1 MSYDDWNPLPNKNF
15 FVKCVSAYDCE
26 RELYDVLQMEGFNH
40 HAVPMRYYTVSIS
53 ADKLYGED
61 NARVIQRAFD
71 YNAHYE
77 LPKEEK
83 MFSSLGTIVIDNF
96 PIYISMIHFTV
107 ASQYHSSGTSG
118 FYPSYSPKIGD
129 IVYAKYN
136 DKFYE
141 VNMVKEEDNIFLQ
154 GKHTW
159 TLQLIE
165 FKNKGYLVSEELF
178 NMSDY
183 ITTSASGV
191 NVQDI
196 YALNDIIDDEK
207 KQFLYEPGATE
218 CAPKDPFNSWWT
230 DKLV

>member
-1 MSYDDWNPLPNKNF
+1 MEYDEWNPLPNKNF

-61 NARVIQRAFD
+61 NARIIQRAFD

-96 PIYISMIHFTV
+96 PIYISMIHFAV
-107 ASQYHSSGTSG
+107 ASQYNSSGTSG
-118 FYPSYSPKIGD
+118 IYPSYAPKIGD

-141 VNMVKEEDNIFLQ
+141 VNMVKEEDVIFLQ

-165 FKNKGYLVSEELF
+165 FKNKGYLISPELIG
-178 NMSDY
+178 DY

-191 NVQDI
+191 GVQDI

-207 KQFLYEPGATE
+207 KQFLYEPSVTE
-218 CAPKDPFNSWWT
+218 CEPKDPFNSWWT
-230 DKLV
+230 DRI

>member
-1 MSYDDWNPLPNKNF
+1 
-15 FVKCVSAYDCE
+15 
-26 RELYDVLQMEGFNH
+26 
-40 HAVPMRYYTVSIS
+40 
-53 ADKLYGED
+53 
-61 NARVIQRAFD
+61 
-71 YNAHYE
+71 
-77 LPKEEK
+77 
-83 MFSSLGTIVIDNF
+83 
-96 PIYISMIHFTV
+96 MIHFAV

-118 FYPSYSPKIGD
+118 IYPSYSPKIGD

-141 VNMVKEEDNIFLQ
+141 VNMVKAEDNIFLQ

-178 NMSDY
+178 NLGDY

-196 YALNDIIDDEK
+196 YALNDIIDEEK
-207 KQFLYEPGATE
+207 KNFLYEPGATE
-218 CAPKDPFNSWWT
+218 CSPKDPFNSWWT
-230 DKLV
+230 DRI

>member
-1 MSYDDWNPLPNKNF
+1 MSYDDWNPLPNKDF

-178 NMSDY
+178 NMGDY

-191 NVQDI
+191 GVQDI

-207 KQFLYEPGATE
+207 KNFLYEPDPTE
-218 CAPKDPFNSWWT
+218 CEPKDPFNSWWT
-230 DKLV
+230 DRI